1 MEGVH
6 DNASAFMD
14 QNIKN
19 KQVLMAKVNILK
31 QAGSFMSKSN
41 ISQLHGNAHK
51 KSRKRRYFT
60 QGIMKIKTQEKI

>member
-1 MEGVH
+1 
-6 DNASAFMD
+6 
-14 QNIKN
+14 
-19 KQVLMAKVNILK
+19 MAKVNILK